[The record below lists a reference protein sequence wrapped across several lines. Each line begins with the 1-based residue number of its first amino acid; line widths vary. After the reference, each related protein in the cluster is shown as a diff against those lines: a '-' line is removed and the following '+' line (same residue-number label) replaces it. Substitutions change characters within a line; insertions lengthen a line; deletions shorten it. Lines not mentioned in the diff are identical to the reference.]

1 MELLGKQYRHR
12 FNMIIYNIGLPRTGT
27 KSIAQI
33 VRNYGFICK
42 HPNITGGYNFE
53 YNFLKKNISIWK
65 ADDRIYSN
73 TPVWHPEFW
82 KLLNIEE
89 HKIIYTYRDK
99 ESWIKSIQNYNY
111 FKNNKLLPRD
121 EYWFRDYF
129 KDFNTENL
137 SDVYDRHLKAVNE
150 LKNVLKID
158 IIKEENIDITKKI
171 CKFLNIEF
179 NEFMIIKNEDKIK

>member
-1 MELLGKQYRHR
+1 
-12 FNMIIYNIGLPRTGT
+12 MIIYNIGLPRTGT
-27 KSIAQI
+27 KSIARL

-53 YNFLKKNISIWK
+53 KEYLIKNINEWK
-65 ADDRIYSN
+65 TERRIYSN
-73 TPVWHPEFW
+73 TPVWHPKFW

-89 HKIIYTYRDK
+89 HKIIYTHRDK
-99 ESWIKSIQNYNY
+99 LGWIKSIQNYNY
-111 FKNNKLLPRD
+111 FKNNKLLSRD

-137 SDVYDRHLKAVNE
+137 LDVYNRHLKAVNE

-158 IIKEENIDITKKI
+158 IIKEDNVEITKKI
-171 CKFLNIEF
+171 CKYLTIEF
-179 NEFMIIKNEDKIK
+179 NSDIIIKNEDRIK

>member
-1 MELLGKQYRHR
+1 
-12 FNMIIYNIGLPRTGT
+12 MIIYNIGLPRTGT

-33 VRNYGFICK
+33 VRRYGFICK

-53 YNFLKKNISIWK
+53 KEFLIKNLDEWRVER
-65 ADDRIYSN
+65 RIYSN

-82 KLLNIEE
+82 KLLEIEK

-111 FKNNKLLPRD
+111 FKENKLLSRD

-129 KDFNTENL
+129 KDFSTENL
-137 SDVYDRHLKAVNE
+137 SDVYDRHLKDVNQ
-150 LKNVLKID
+150 LKNVLYVD
-158 IIKEENIDITKKI
+158 IINEDNVDITKKI
-171 CKFLNIEF
+171 CKYINIEF
-179 NEFMIIKNEDKIK
+179 NPDIIIRNEDQ